1 MLSVGAILG
10 LAVLVLLVLMIL
22 RVPVAIALLAAGA
35 LGLILLDGPQVA
47 SSSLA
52 RVPFQA
58 IGKTTLIVIPMFI
71 LMGMFA
77 KESGLADRLFAVIRD
92 RAARLPGGLAIATIL
107 ACVGFGAV
115 SGSSAA
121 AVATIGKLSISEM
134 LRAGYNR
141 GFAGGT
147 VASGGTLGILI
158 PPSIALVIYG
168 QVTEE
173 SIGSLLLAG
182 IVPGLLSAGVMILYI
197 LIRATVDRKAV
208 GQGGTWPVAI
218 RTSGSWGRVIGVTV
232 RVIVLFGIVM
242 GGIYTGFAT
251 PTESA
256 ALGAFAAFIMML
268 VDAPKTGRSRWV
280 VFKASLRESVKLTA
294 MIFALLIGASIF
306 STFLV
311 RSGAPRHFSEWVS
324 SFDLAPILILLIMLA
339 LFIPL
344 GMFVDGMSMI
354 VIAIPLT
361 YPVITE
367 LGFDGIWYGILAIKL
382 IELGLITPP
391 LGLNVFVAAG
401 TTRGLKAEEV
411 FRGVAPYYFVD
422 VAIVA
427 ILIAF
432 PAIVLW
438 LPSVAG

>member
-1 MLSVGAILG
+1 M
-10 LAVLVLLVLMIL
+10 LAVVMLLVLMFL
-22 RVPVAIALLAAGA
+22 RVPVAICLLAAGV

-47 SSSLA
+47 SASLA

-77 KESGLADRLFAVIRD
+77 KESGLAERLFAVIREK
-92 RAARLPGGLAIATIL
+92 AARLPGGLAVATIL

-115 SGSSAA
+115 SGSSSA
-121 AVATIGKLSISEM
+121 AVATVGKLSIGEM
-134 LRAGYNR
+134 LKAGYNR
-141 GFAGGT
+141 SFASGT

-182 IVPGLLSAGVMILYI
+182 IIPGILSAGVMILYI
-197 LIRATVDRKAV
+197 LIRATVDKKSV
-208 GQGGTWPVAI
+208 GQGRGEPVAI
-218 RTSGSWGRVIGVTV
+218 SASSSWGRIIGVTV
-232 RVIVLFGIVM
+232 RVLVLFGIVM

-251 PTESA
+251 PTEAA
-256 ALGAFAAFIMML
+256 ALGASAAFIML
-268 VDAPKTGRSRWV
+268 LIDAPKTGRSRWV
-280 VFKASLRESVKLTA
+280 AFKASVRASVKLTA

-311 RSGAPRHFSEWVS
+311 RSGAPRDFAEWAS
-324 SFDLAPILILLIMLA
+324 SFDIAPILIVMIMLL
-339 LFIPL
+339 LFVPL
-344 GMFVDGMSMI
+344 GMFVDGISMI

-361 YPVITE
+361 YPVVTE

-391 LGLNVFVAAG
+391 LGLNVFVTAG
-401 TTRGLKAEEV
+401 TTRGLKVEEI
-411 FRGVAPYYFVD
+411 FRGVVPYYLVD

-432 PAIVLW
+432 PVIVLW